1 MKNMDGGYEKYID
14 HNFQPSSQR
23 KLDLVKDIIEDYR
36 TQNLTLTLRQLF
48 YQLVSKNEIPNK
60 DNEYKNL
67 SNLLSD
73 ARMAGIIPWGA
84 IVDRTREP
92 HKPYCENDISDSL
105 WRTYRQYKLN
115 RMRNQD
121 VHLEVMIEK
130 MALYE
135 IVTDV
140 TDVYSI
146 IVSGNKGNT
155 SDTMLHDCSK
165 RLIAAYKEGKPTVI
179 LYIGDHDPSGKM
191 MVDNIRER
199 LSILQVPEFE
209 FRLIALSQQ
218 QALENDL
225 PPNPI
230 KKTDTNAREY
240 ARKYGNDGWECDAL
254 PTKKLQEILRREIC
268 SCIDFKKLDEI
279 QDQEKSEKEQLK
291 QILDS
296 WGDN

>member
-1 MKNMDGGYEKYID
+1 MDDGCEKYID

-23 KLDLVKDIIEDYR
+23 KLDLIKDIIEEYKAHD
-36 TQNLTLTLRQLF
+36 LTLTLRQLF

-60 DNEYKNL
+60 DTEYKNL
-67 SNLLSD
+67 SKLLSD
-73 ARMAGIIPWGA
+73 ARMAGVIPWDA

-92 HKPYCENDISDSL
+92 HNPYCENDIRDSL
-105 WRTYRQYKLN
+105 WRTYRQYKLDH
-115 RMRNQD
+115 MRNQE

-165 RLIAAYKEGKPTVI
+165 RLIDAYKEGKPTVI

-209 FRLIALSQQ
+209 FRPIVLTKE

-230 KKTDTNAREY
+230 KKSDSNAKEY
-240 ARKYGNDGWECDAL
+240 AKKYGNNGGSAMRCQQKHYKTFCVMKSGL
-254 PTKKLQEILRREIC
+254 VSILE
-268 SCIDFKKLDEI
+268 S
-279 QDQEKSEKEQLK
+279 
-291 QILDS
+291 
-296 WGDN
+296 

>member
-1 MKNMDGGYEKYID
+1 MKNMGDGCEKYID

-36 TQNLTLTLRQLF
+36 AQNLTLTLRQLF
-48 YQLVSKNEIPNK
+48 YQLVSENEIPNK

-73 ARMAGIIPWGA
+73 ARMAGVIPWGA

-92 HKPYCENDISDSL
+92 HEPYCENDISDSL

-155 SDTMLHDCSK
+155 SDTV
-165 RLIAAYKEGKPTVI
+165 T
-179 LYIGDHDPSGKM
+179 
-191 MVDNIRER
+191 
-199 LSILQVPEFE
+199 
-209 FRLIALSQQ
+209 
-218 QALENDL
+218 
-225 PPNPI
+225 
-230 KKTDTNAREY
+230 
-240 ARKYGNDGWECDAL
+240 
-254 PTKKLQEILRREIC
+254 
-268 SCIDFKKLDEI
+268 I
-279 QDQEKSEKEQLK
+279 QPR
-291 QILDS
+291 
-296 WGDN
+296 

>member
-1 MKNMDGGYEKYID
+1 MSE
-14 HNFQPSSQR
+14 
-23 KLDLVKDIIEDYR
+23 
-36 TQNLTLTLRQLF
+36 
-48 YQLVSKNEIPNK
+48 NEIPNK

-73 ARMAGIIPWGA
+73 ARMAGVIPWGA

-92 HKPYCENDISDSL
+92 HEPYCENDISDSL

-155 SDTMLHDCSK
+155 ADTV
-165 RLIAAYKEGKPTVI
+165 T
-179 LYIGDHDPSGKM
+179 
-191 MVDNIRER
+191 
-199 LSILQVPEFE
+199 
-209 FRLIALSQQ
+209 
-218 QALENDL
+218 
-225 PPNPI
+225 
-230 KKTDTNAREY
+230 
-240 ARKYGNDGWECDAL
+240 
-254 PTKKLQEILRREIC
+254 
-268 SCIDFKKLDEI
+268 I
-279 QDQEKSEKEQLK
+279 QPR
-291 QILDS
+291 
-296 WGDN
+296 